1 MFTVYN
7 IHKHFNHHHF
17 HHNHHR
23 RTFIAA
29 RIKWVRDP
37 YIDTVV
43 SREKNLLPC
52 LTLKSILLS
61 YPPSSPPS
69 LSAVSLHKP
78 LLNLP
83 SSTSTLS
90 FFRKYPS
97 LFSISPK
104 HSIPQITPQFLALYN
119 EEQSLHSSPSLRR
132 AMAVRL
138 CKFLMLTKACKIPL
152 CIIDDFRFDLGL
164 PLNYLLNFV
173 PYYPE
178 YFRVC
183 TLEYDGKVL
192 AGLELVKWRGEF
204 ATPAILRD
212 GLDFRRGRLVKFP
225 MSFAPGFDL
234 QKRVL
239 DWVEKWQCLPYISP
253 YEDAFHL
260 APRSDQAEKYTVS
273 VLHEIL
279 SVLISKKT
287 EMNNLLRLGDY
298 LGFGMR
304 FKKAFV
310 HYPGIFYFS
319 NKIRTQTVVLREAF
333 RKDVLLEKNPLMGM
347 RHRYIYLMSK
357 SRKGRKYVRKL
368 SPMNRVEVIAPNEG
382 SRSVVGEDGG
392 HEHTN
397 GGQLSIC

>member
-7 IHKHFNHHHF
+7 IDKHFNHHHF

-37 YIDTVV
+37 YVDTVV

-52 LTLKSILLS
+52 LTHKSILLS

-69 LSAVSLHKP
+69 LSA
-78 LLNLP
+78 
-83 SSTSTLS
+83 
-90 FFRKYPS
+90 
-97 LFSISPK
+97 
-104 HSIPQITPQFLALYN
+104 
-119 EEQSLHSSPSLRR
+119 EQSLDSSPSLRR

-152 CIIDDFRFDLGL
+152 FAFKLLLDF
-164 PLNYLLNFV
+164 V
-173 PYYPE
+173 AYYPE

-192 AGLELVKWRGEF
+192 VGLELVKWRGEF

-212 GLDFRRGRLVKFP
+212 GLDCRRGRL
-225 MSFAPGFDL
+225 
-234 QKRVL
+234 KRVL

-260 APRSDQAEKYTVS
+260 APRSGQAEKYTVS

-298 LGFGMR
+298 LGLGMR

-368 SPMNRVEVIAPNEG
+368 SPMNRNQ
-382 SRSVVGEDGG
+382 SVRLDVDHLGPFS
-392 HEHTN
+392 HK
-397 GGQLSIC
+397 